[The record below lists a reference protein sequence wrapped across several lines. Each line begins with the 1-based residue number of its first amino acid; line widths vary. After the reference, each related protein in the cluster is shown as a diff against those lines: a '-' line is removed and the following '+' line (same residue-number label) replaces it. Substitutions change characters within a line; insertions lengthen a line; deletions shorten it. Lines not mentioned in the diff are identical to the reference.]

1 MRENVDSYIA
11 PEDFG
16 QFFLNGEPELL
27 YRQCIND
34 FKEIVTM
41 EQFKELIQTFNQN
54 VESYQLIKTIS
65 LGSLKQYLWIDNR
78 KENAVCV
85 VFDSTNV
92 IHRLLLKPYI
102 TFPESDKRYSKN
114 TYTMP
119 IKEKWFVFWGG
130 TNEFLN
136 YHYAYESQRYAYDLI
151 VMKGDQTYKDDAML
165 NENYYAFNQEVV
177 APADGSV
184 IKVVNHITDN
194 VPGEIDDTQP
204 AGNYII
210 LEHPNKEYSLLAHFK
225 QYSIIVKE
233 GDIVK
238 QGQVVGYCGNSGN
251 SSEAHIHFQVMDSPD
266 YMNCQS
272 IRIRF
277 NSDEEPIQGDT
288 VTQSVL

>member
-16 QFFLNGEPELL
+16 HSFLNGEPELL